1 MCYPRSCLLFCA
13 VLMALF
19 CTGIGK
25 FNSSNDK
32 VHDLTNLVETKDIL
46 EDSVHDY
53 LQRQENRLAT
63 LRKHMKDYSKEHE
76 EGMRKVTQILSDIS
90 PKSYVDNDEKIKEKA
105 AEGDPRLSHLSQY
118 NGSTYMGLCNGE
130 ILLPAHIKKQLKCRY
145 VDRGIPFLKIAPFKE
160 EEVFL
165 EPRIILYHDVI
176 YEEEIEFLKKF
187 AKPRLR
193 GAIVANYGE
202 NTNIQNKSS
211 SNRIS
216 QTAWCGDHEHVHA
229 KILNRRVEHMTS
241 LTVNSSESL
250 QIGYYEIGGLYL
262 PHHDFVRKDKLDSVI
277 YFKQRGIG
285 NRIATVL
292 FYLNDV
298 QEGGGT
304 VFPDLNLTIWPKKG
318 SAVFWY
324 NLKRNGEGDNL
335 TLHGACPVISGTKWS
350 HVMRRS
356 GTESESRVSRK

>member
-292 FYLNDV
+292 FYRPESV
-298 QEGGGT
+298 
-304 VFPDLNLTIWPKKG
+304 PA
-318 SAVFWY
+318 SA
-324 NLKRNGEGDNL
+324 
-335 TLHGACPVISGTKWS
+335 PSS
-350 HVMRRS
+350 RRD
-356 GTESESRVSRK
+356 